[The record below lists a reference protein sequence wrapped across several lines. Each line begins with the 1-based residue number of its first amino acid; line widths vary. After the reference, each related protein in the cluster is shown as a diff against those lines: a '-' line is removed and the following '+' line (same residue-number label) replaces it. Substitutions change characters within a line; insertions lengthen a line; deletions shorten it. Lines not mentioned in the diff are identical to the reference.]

1 MVRRFSS
8 FINITEPS
16 GRTFPG
22 PLRGMGLLRKIGRVT
37 GPSSTAA
44 LYPTRS
50 AAGAVLARQLYQR
63 CIPPVIL
70 LGVTPTGVEIAAS
83 ATEAI
88 AATFDVIVGAHVR
101 IEGYGIVG
109 AVAEDSDAVI
119 DQRFQPRFELVDPL
133 NEAIDKARRAVKSE
147 RLLFRGQR
155 RIRELADQTVV
166 VIDGHVTNPW
176 KLLAAAQTVQR
187 LEARRVLV
195 AAAVA
200 TEAVKERVL
209 AYKFE
214 FVCPTVV
221 LDPEGHPRPFG
232 DPQDPSAERLRS
244 IVVARQAAA

>member
-1 MVRRFSS
+1 M
-8 FINITEPS
+8 
-16 GRTFPG
+16 
-22 PLRGMGLLRKIGRVT
+22 T
-37 GPSSTAA
+37 GPPSTDA

-50 AAGAVLARQLYQR
+50 AAGSVLARQLYQR
-63 CIPPVIL
+63 CAPPLIL
-70 LGVTPTGVEIAAS
+70 LGVTPTGVEIAAG
-83 ATEAI
+83 ATAAI

-101 IEGYGIVG
+101 LEGYGIVG

-155 RIRELADQTVV
+155 QIRDLVGQTVV

-187 LEARRVLV
+187 LEARRIVV

-209 AYKFE
+209 AYRFE

-221 LDPEGHPRPFG
+221 LGPEGHPRPFG

-244 IVVARQAAA
+244 IVVARQTAA